1 MFEFIDG
8 SFITTN
14 VRSHQRTAWIEEY
27 KFWRWGTPVWGWAA
41 KYIDMIKH
49 LTTSKIGGGE
59 IQRSSDGKS
68 WHAEPRNYDPT
79 KLSNYEEG

>member
-1 MFEFIDG
+1 M
-8 SFITTN
+8 
-14 VRSHQRTAWIEEY
+14 
-27 KFWRWGTPVWGWAA
+27 GWAA